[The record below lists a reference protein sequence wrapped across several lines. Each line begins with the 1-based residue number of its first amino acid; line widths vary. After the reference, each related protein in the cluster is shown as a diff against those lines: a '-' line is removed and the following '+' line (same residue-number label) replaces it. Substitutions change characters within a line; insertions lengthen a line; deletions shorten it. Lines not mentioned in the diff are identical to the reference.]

1 LAQQQGSNVAK
12 HLRITGLVQGVGY
25 RASFKR
31 QALVLNLSGWV
42 RNRADGSVEALVQ
55 GDTDAIEKI
64 IAWAWRGPSAAQV
77 REVVISDAAD
87 DAAEN
92 GRFEMLATK

>member
-1 LAQQQGSNVAK
+1 MAK
-12 HLRITGLVQGVGY
+12 HLRIVGSVQGVGY

-64 IAWAWRGPSAAQV
+64 IAWAWRGPSTAQV
-77 REVVISDAAD
+77 RDVVISDATD